1 MSCNSITE
9 DAMFWD
15 KKIETLKPAELQ
27 ALQLKRLKKTLHLVN
42 NVGFY
47 RARFSDAGI
56 KIADIK
62 TLNAIE
68 KLPFTKKQD
77 LRDGYPFGFFAVPMK
92 EIVRIHTTSGT
103 TGKPT
108 VVGYTQNDLDSW
120 AGLIARNMTMIG
132 VGKDDVFQNM
142 VNYGMF
148 TGGLGFHYGAEKIG
162 MAVIPSAT
170 GNTKRQIEMINDFGV
185 TTIHC
190 TPSYAMHLSE
200 VAEEMR
206 VTFNTLKTGIFGAEP
221 WSETM
226 RSTLES
232 GLGVTAYDS
241 YGLSELYGPGV
252 AFECP
257 ERDGLHIWHDSYLVE
272 IINPLTGERLSDG
285 ERGELVVT
293 PLVKE
298 AMPLIRYRTGD
309 ITMQMEDGC
318 LCSRGKK
325 IARITGRSDDMLV
338 IRGINVFP
346 SQIEHVLLKI
356 PEVGNQFMVYID
368 RINHLDE
375 MTVDV
380 EINREYFS
388 GELADLAKIQKKV
401 TKELRDV
408 LELRTTVKLVEPG
421 SLPRFEGKSKRVV
434 DRRGAM

>member
-1 MSCNSITE
+1 MR
-9 DAMFWD
+9 MFWD
-15 KKIETLKPAELQ
+15 KKTETLKPAELQ
-27 ALQLKRLKKTLHLVN
+27 ALQQKRLKKTLQQVN
-42 NVGFY
+42 NVEFY
-47 RARFSDAGI
+47 RTRFSEAGI
-56 KIADIK
+56 KTTDIR
-62 TLNAIE
+62 TLDDIE

-77 LRDGYPFGFFAVPMK
+77 LRDGYPFGFFAVPMR

-108 VVGYTQNDLDSW
+108 VVGYTRNDLDSW
-120 AGLIARNMTMIG
+120 ADLIARNMTMIG

-170 GNTKRQIEMINDFGV
+170 GNTRRQIEMINDFGV

-190 TPSYAMHLSE
+190 TPSYAMRLSE
-200 VAEEMR
+200 VAEEMD
-206 VTFNTLKTGIFGAEP
+206 VTFDTLKTGIFGAEP

-232 GLGVTAYDS
+232 RLGVTAYDS
-241 YGLSELYGPGV
+241 YGLSELFGPGV

-257 ERDGLHIWHDSYLVE
+257 ERDGLHIWHDSFFVE

-309 ITMQMEDGC
+309 ITVQMEDGC
-318 LCSRGKK
+318 ICTRGKK
-325 IARITGRSDDMLV
+325 IGRITGRSDDMLV

-388 GELADLAKIQKKV
+388 GELADLARIQKKV
-401 TKELRDV
+401 AKELRDV

>member
-1 MSCNSITE
+1 
-9 DAMFWD
+9 MFWD
-15 KKIETLKPAELQ
+15 KKIETLKTDELQ
-27 ALQLKRLKKTLHLVN
+27 SLQLKRLKKTISQAQK
-42 NVGFY
+42 VGFFKK
-47 RARFSDAGI
+47 RLSKAGVTTSS
-56 KIADIK
+56 IK
-62 TLNAIE
+62 TLDDIQ
-68 KLPFTKKQD
+68 KIPFTKKQD
-77 LRDGYPFGFFAVPMK
+77 LRDGYPFGLFAVPLK

-108 VVGYTQNDLDSW
+108 VVGYTKKDLDVW
-120 AGLIARNMTMIG
+120 ADLIARNMTMIG
-132 VGKDDVFQNM
+132 VGKEDIFQNM

-162 MAVIPSAT
+162 MTVIPSAT
-170 GNTKRQIEMINDFGV
+170 GNTKRQIEMIRDFSV

-200 VAEEMR
+200 VAEEMGEPLDS
-206 VTFNTLKTGIFGAEP
+206 LKTGIFGAEP
-221 WSETM
+221 WSESV
-226 RSTLES
+226 RHTLEKR
-232 GLGVTAYDS
+232 LGVTAYDS
-241 YGLSELYGPGV
+241 YGLSELFGPGV
-252 AFECP
+252 AFECK

-272 IINPLTGERLSDG
+272 IIDPITGERVSDG

-298 AMPLIRYRTGD
+298 AMPLLRYRTGD
-309 ITMQMEDGC
+309 VTMLMEDGC
-318 LCSRGKK
+318 LCKRAQK

-375 MTVDV
+375 MTVEV
-380 EINREYFS
+380 EINRDFFS
-388 GELADLAKIQKKV
+388 GELTDLAKIQKKV
-401 TKELRDV
+401 GKELRDS

-421 SLPRFEGKSKRVV
+421 SLPRFEGKAKRVI
-434 DRRGAM
+434 DRREAI

>member
-1 MSCNSITE
+1 
-9 DAMFWD
+9 MFWD
-15 KKIETLKPAELQ
+15 KKIETLKTDELQ
-27 ALQLKRLKKTLHLVN
+27 SLQLKRLKKTISQAQK
-42 NVGFY
+42 VGFFKK
-47 RARFSDAGI
+47 RLSEAGVTTSS
-56 KIADIK
+56 IK
-62 TLNAIE
+62 TLDDIQ
-68 KLPFTKKQD
+68 KIPFTKKQD
-77 LRDGYPFGFFAVPMK
+77 LRDGYPFGLFAVPLK

-108 VVGYTQNDLDSW
+108 VVGYTKKDLDVW
-120 AGLIARNMTMIG
+120 ADLIARNMTMVG
-132 VGKDDVFQNM
+132 VGKEDIFQNM

-162 MAVIPSAT
+162 MTVIPSAT
-170 GNTKRQIEMINDFGV
+170 GNTKRQIEMIRDFGV

-200 VAEEMR
+200 VAEEMGESLDS
-206 VTFNTLKTGIFGAEP
+206 LKTGIFGAEP
-221 WSETM
+221 WSESV
-226 RSTLES
+226 RHTLEKR
-232 GLGVTAYDS
+232 LGVTAYDS
-241 YGLSELYGPGV
+241 YGLSELFGPGV
-252 AFECP
+252 AFECE

-272 IINPLTGERLSDG
+272 IIDPISGERVSDG

-298 AMPLIRYRTGD
+298 AMPLLRYRTGD
-309 ITMQMEDGC
+309 VTMLMEDNC
-318 LCSRGKK
+318 LCKRAQK

-375 MTVDV
+375 MTVEV
-380 EINREYFS
+380 EINRDFFS
-388 GELADLAKIQKKV
+388 GELTDLAKIQKKV
-401 TKELRDV
+401 GKELRDS

-421 SLPRFEGKSKRVV
+421 SLPRFEGKAKRVI
-434 DRRGAM
+434 DRREAI

>member
-1 MSCNSITE
+1 MMP
-9 DAMFWD
+9 MFWD
-15 KKIETLKPAELQ
+15 EKMETLNPADLQ
-27 ALQLKRLKKTLHLVN
+27 ALQLKRLKTTLRSVQS
-42 NVGFY
+42 VEFY
-47 RARFSDAGI
+47 RKQFESAGI
-56 KIADIK
+56 AISDIK
-62 TLNAIE
+62 TLDDIQ
-68 KLPFTKKQD
+68 KVPFTKKQD
-77 LRDGYPFGFFAVPMK
+77 LRDGYPFGFFAVPIRK
-92 EIVRIHTTSGT
+92 IVRIHTTSGT

-108 VVGYTQNDLDSW
+108 VVGYTRKDLDTW
-120 AGLIARNMTMIG
+120 ANLIARNMTMIG
-132 VGKDDVFQNM
+132 VGPDDVFQNM

-162 MAVIPSAT
+162 MTVIPSAT
-170 GNTKRQIEMINDFGV
+170 GNTKRQIEMIRDFGV
-185 TTIHC
+185 TVIHC

-200 VAEEMR
+200 VAEEM
-206 VTFNTLKTGIFGAEP
+206 NEPLESLKTGIFGAEP
-221 WSETM
+221 WSDTM
-226 RSTLES
+226 RHTLES
-232 GLGVTAYDS
+232 RLGVTAYDS
-241 YGLSELYGPGV
+241 YGMSELFGPGV

-272 IINPLTGERLSDG
+272 IINPKTGERLSDG

-309 ITMQMEDGC
+309 VTMLMEDGC

-325 IARITGRSDDMLV
+325 ISRLSGRSDDMLI

-375 MTVDV
+375 MTVEV
-380 EINREYFS
+380 EINRSHFS
-388 GELADLAKIQKKV
+388 GELADLARIQTKV
-401 TKELRDV
+401 VKELHDT

-421 SLPRFEGKSKRVV
+421 SLPRFEGKAKRVI
-434 DRRGAM
+434 DRRGDI

>member
-1 MSCNSITE
+1 MR
-9 DAMFWD
+9 MFWE

-27 ALQLKRLKKTLHLVN
+27 ALQLKRLKKTLHQVN
-42 NVGFY
+42 KVEFY
-47 RARFSDAGI
+47 RNRLSGAGV
-56 KIADIK
+56 KISNIRSLDDIQ
-62 TLNAIE
+62 

-77 LRDGYPFGFFAVPMK
+77 LRDGYPFGFFAVPLK
-92 EIVRIHTTSGT
+92 EVVRIHTTSGT

-108 VVGYTQNDLDSW
+108 VVGYTQKDLDSW
-120 AGLIARNMTMIG
+120 SGLIARNMTMIG
-132 VGKDDVFQNM
+132 IGKDDIFQNM

-162 MAVIPSAT
+162 MTVIPSAT
-170 GNTKRQIEMINDFGV
+170 GNTKRQIEMIMDFGV

-200 VAEEMR
+200 VAEDM
-206 VTFNTLKTGIFGAEP
+206 NANLDSLKTGIFGAEA

-226 RSTLES
+226 RKSLEAR
-232 GLGVTAYDS
+232 LGVTAYDS
-241 YGLSELYGPGV
+241 YGLSELFGPGV

-272 IINPLTGERLSDG
+272 IIDPKTGERLGDG

-293 PLVKE
+293 PLTKE

-309 ITMQMEDGC
+309 VTMLFEDGC
-318 LCSRGKK
+318 LCGRSQK

-346 SQIEHVLLKI
+346 SQIEHVILKI

-375 MTVDV
+375 MTVEV
-380 EINREYFS
+380 EINSEYFS
-388 GELADLAKIQKKV
+388 GELADLANIQKKV
-401 TKELRDV
+401 VKELHDV

-434 DRRGAM
+434 DRRGEM

>member
-1 MSCNSITE
+1 
-9 DAMFWD
+9 MFWD
-15 KKIETLKPAELQ
+15 KKMETLKSKDLES
-27 ALQLKRLKKTLHLVN
+27 LQLKRLKTTVHAVQDI
-42 NVGFY
+42 GFY
-47 RARFSDAGI
+47 RDQFAKAEISP
-56 KIADIK
+56 ADIK
-62 TLNAIE
+62 TLDDVE
-68 KLPFTKKQD
+68 KLPFTRKQD
-77 LRDGYPFGFFAVPMK
+77 LRDGYPFGFFAVPLK
-92 EIVRIHTTSGT
+92 QIVRIHTTSGT

-108 VVGYTQNDLDSW
+108 VVGYTRKDLDTW
-120 AGLIARNMTMIG
+120 ANLIARNMTMIG
-132 VGKDDVFQNM
+132 ITEDDIFQNM

-162 MAVIPSAT
+162 MTVIPSAT
-170 GNTKRQIEMINDFGV
+170 GNTRRQIEMIRDFGV

-206 VTFNTLKTGIFGAEP
+206 EDLPTLKTGIFGAEP
-221 WSETM
+221 WSDTM
-226 RSTLES
+226 RHTLEDR
-232 GLGVTAYDS
+232 LGVTAYDS
-241 YGLSELYGPGV
+241 YGMSELFGPGV

-257 ERDGLHIWHDSYLVE
+257 ERNGLHIWHDSYLVE
-272 IINPLTGERLSDG
+272 IINPKTGERLSDG

-309 ITMQMEDGC
+309 VTMLMEDGC
-318 LCSRGKK
+318 ICGRGKK
-325 IARITGRSDDMLV
+325 LARLTGRSDDMLI

-346 SQIEHVLLKI
+346 SQIEHVLLRI

-375 MTVDV
+375 MTVEV
-380 EINREYFS
+380 EINRSHFS

-401 TKELRDV
+401 VKELHDT

-421 SLPRFEGKSKRVV
+421 SLPRFEGKAKRVI
-434 DRRGAM
+434 DRRSDM